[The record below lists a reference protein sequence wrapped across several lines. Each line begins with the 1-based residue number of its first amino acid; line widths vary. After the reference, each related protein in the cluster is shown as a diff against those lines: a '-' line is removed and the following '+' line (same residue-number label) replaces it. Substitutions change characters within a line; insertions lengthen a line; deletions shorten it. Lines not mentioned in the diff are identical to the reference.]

1 MVSKKEF
8 TRHDFDRNQ
17 QILKI
22 AERVIPEYLIIQAES
37 MAEEEDEYFNGEMCF
52 FTDTLNDLIDVGLE
66 QKGLDKLNSR
76 ERDSLLMIHQSFIE
90 ERGWEILEVEKSS
103 RTEHFDRDFV
113 YCIHFYADEYDKLK

>member
-1 MVSKKEF
+1 MVLKKEF
-8 TRHDFDRNQ
+8 TRRDFDRNQ

-22 AERVIPEYLIIQAES
+22 AEKLIPEYIVSQAES
-37 MAEEEDEYFNGEMCF
+37 MVEEEDVYFNGEMCF
-52 FTDTLNDLIDVGLE
+52 FTDTLNDLIDTGLV

-76 ERDSLLMIHQSFIE
+76 ERDSLLLIHQSFIE

-103 RTEHFDRDFV
+103 RTENFDRDFV